1 MRASIPSSSAPHSL
15 KSLSSNDI
23 RWSFK
28 TALGSLEA
36 HSNNKKS
43 TAMIYSA
50 SGSDSHNCLSWE
62 LFWSVHESTDWQ
74 QSTICHHHAFKGSHT
89 VSSAACLILLS
100 PVYFFYV
107 SLWLCQSKLHFI
119 NLLIRSI
126 YTAEVILVTN
136 AGSLNTSEPEVRSSC
151 RTDTQFSCNSG
162 PGQSL
167 TSKLWDI
174 KHWSVRVWEM
184 LNTPLNKA

>member
-1 MRASIPSSSAPHSL
+1 
-15 KSLSSNDI
+15 
-23 RWSFK
+23 
-28 TALGSLEA
+28 
-36 HSNNKKS
+36 
-43 TAMIYSA
+43 MIYSA

-62 LFWSVHESTDWQ
+62 FFWSVHESTDWQ
-74 QSTICHHHAFKGSHT
+74 QCTICHHQAFKGSHT

-126 YTAEVILVTN
+126 YTAEIILVTN

-151 RTDTQFSCNSG
+151 LTDAEFSCNSG
-162 PGQSL
+162 PRQSL
-167 TSKLWDI
+167 TSKLWHI
-174 KHWSVRVWEM
+174 RHWSVGIWVM
-184 LNTPLNKA
+184 LNTPLNKAYLSMQSAMPRWSCIYLYQHLLAFLSALNYSWHWPTNIEWTLIPK